1 MWFQAVADVP
11 GILFA
16 KELIQAYPDAKVI
29 LTTRN
34 PERWWRSFCDTLL
47 VMLDQKK
54 TRLARWL
61 DPHGFGK
68 FVPFARRNLEILL
81 GPLDSLDETRAKVRY
96 AEYYDDIRS
105 FIPSGRLLEY
115 EMGEGWA
122 PLCTFL
128 GQDVPA
134 VQFPHKNDARM
145 IIDGSRRQIWGIYR
159 RAVLRVLAPT
169 AFLMTVVFAICAG
182 RS

>member
-1 MWFQAVADVP
+1 
-11 GILFA
+11 
-16 KELIQAYPDAKVI
+16 
-29 LTTRN
+29 
-34 PERWWRSFCDTLL
+34 
-47 VMLDQKK
+47 
-54 TRLARWL
+54 
-61 DPHGFGK
+61 
-68 FVPFARRNLEILL
+68 
-81 GPLDSLDETRAKVRY
+81 VRY

-134 VQFPHKNDARM
+134 VQFPHKNDTRM